1 MCKYTVPLVY
11 VVHPTG
17 ELLGRLYIRDM
28 KKVLAIPGSIRA
40 SSSNFLLLRA
50 IAEMMASELEVVIY
64 DGVGLLP
71 HFDPGVAEAPGP
83 VVDFLA
89 LLRVSDGVI
98 ICTPE
103 YAHGVPGSLKNAID
117 WTVSAAGFS
126 GKPTVLITASTDGRF
141 AHAALLE
148 ILRVIE
154 ARDVERLSLLIPFVR
169 AKINA
174 HTGVIE
180 DKTLAEVRGVMEA
193 FVRILSEGESPSTV
207 E

>member
-1 MCKYTVPLVY
+1 MDY

-17 ELLGRLYIRDM
+17 KLLLWPVHSGM
-28 KKVLAIPGSIRA
+28 KKILAIPGSIRA

-50 IAEMMASELEVVIY
+50 IVETMAAELEVTIFE
-64 DGVGLLP
+64 GVAALP
-71 HFDPGVAEAPGP
+71 HFDPGVTDPPAPVAG
-83 VVDFLA
+83 FLQ
-89 LLRVSDGVI
+89 LLRTSDGVI

-117 WTVSAAGFS
+117 WTVSSAEFS

-141 AHAALLE
+141 GHQALLE
-148 ILRVIE
+148 TLRVIE

-174 HTGVIE
+174 ETGAIE
-180 DKTLAEVRGVMEA
+180 EKTLAEVRALMEA
-193 FVRILSEGESPSTV
+193 FMAVLVSEVTPPTAE
-207 E
+207 